1 VTAGASASAA
11 VVDILLG
18 YTNGYAAQLGGP
30 SQANTRLAN
39 LAANTNE
46 AYANSGVNM
55 RVRLVKTLQ
64 VNYADNTDNRESL
77 EALTGYRAGG
87 DGGPIHVDPAF
98 TALRE
103 ARDESGADLVSLVRA
118 FRTPENAGCGIAWL
132 IGGDQ
137 SGIVLADEL
146 FGYSVVSDGTDLDE
160 EDDNTYFCRE
170 ETLAHELG
178 HNMGQAHNE
187 EDSSTSGL
195 HAYSYGYREAASD
208 GFYTVMA
215 YPQADGDQFSIRHF
229 ANPNVDY
236 MNRPTGVANQADT
249 VRSLNQSMPIVAT
262 FRETVV
268 PGAVVAP
275 NDVDGNG
282 RSDLIFRNR
291 RTGGNAIW

>member
-1 VTAGASASAA
+1 
-11 VVDILLG
+11 
-18 YTNGYAAQLGGP
+18 
-30 SQANTRLAN
+30 
-39 LAANTNE
+39 
-46 AYANSGVNM
+46 

-64 VNYADNTDNRESL
+64 VNYADNTDNGDAL
-77 EALTGYRAGG
+77 EKLTGYKSGS
-87 DGGPIHVDPAF
+87 GPITPDPAF
-98 TALRE
+98 DELRE
-103 ARDESGADLVSLVRA
+103 TRDEVGADLVSLVRA

-132 IGGDQ
+132 LGGGQAGIDPDQ
-137 SGIVLADEL
+137 DAE